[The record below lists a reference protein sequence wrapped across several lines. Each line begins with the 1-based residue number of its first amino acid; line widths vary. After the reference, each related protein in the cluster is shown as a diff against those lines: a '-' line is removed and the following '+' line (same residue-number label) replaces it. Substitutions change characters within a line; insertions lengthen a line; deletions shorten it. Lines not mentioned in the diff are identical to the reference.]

1 MPMPSPDHKI
11 SIIIPCY
18 NEGDIIDR
26 TIDAILSIIN
36 NLAFRFEL
44 IFVDDGSEDQTL
56 DRILSAK
63 KRMQAVDVVVLELSR
78 NFGKEAA
85 MTAGLDAATGDA
97 CIFLDADLQ
106 DPPELI
112 PELISRWKAGYD
124 VVAIRRS
131 VRTSDSL
138 PKRTTAALFYKLNN
152 LVAERPM
159 PENVGDSRLI
169 DRSVVLALRQL
180 PENRRFMK
188 GLFSWVGFRTAFV
201 DTSRVARATGGSKFS
216 PLHLIN
222 FALEGFTSFSTS
234 LLRLWTI
241 FGIVI
246 SLYAFG
252 HGTFIL
258 VRTMIHGVVVPGYA
272 SLMVVI
278 LFLGGVQMVGF
289 GLLGEYVGRIY
300 HEAKRRPVYILRR
313 RYTFAGHD

>member
-1 MPMPSPDHKI
+1 MSSPKHKI
-11 SIIIPCY
+11 SIIVPCY
-18 NEGDIIDR
+18 NEEDVIDR
-26 TIDAILSIIN
+26 TIDTILAIID
-36 NLAFRFEL
+36 NLDFYFEL
-44 IFVDDGSEDQTL
+44 IFVDDGSKDRTL

-63 KRMQAVDVVVLELSR
+63 KRVKEVNLIVLELSR

-112 PELISRWKAGYD
+112 PELISHWKAGYE

-131 VRTSDSL
+131 ERGSDSL
-138 PKRTTAALFYKLNN
+138 PKRTAAALFYKFNN
-152 LVAERPM
+152 LVAEQQI

-201 DTSRVARATGGSKFS
+201 ETQRIARATGRSKFS
-216 PLHLIN
+216 SLRLIN
-222 FALEGFTSFSTS
+222 FALEGLTSFSTS

-241 FGIVI
+241 FGVMI

-258 VRTMIHGVVVPGYA
+258 VRTMIQGVVLPGYA
-272 SLMVVI
+272 SLMVVV
-278 LFLGGVQMVGF
+278 LFLGGIQMVGF

-300 HEAKRRPVYILRR
+300 YEAKRRPVYILRR
-313 RYTFAGHD
+313 RHTFPDHD

>member
-1 MPMPSPDHKI
+1 VSSSKQKI

-18 NEGDIIDR
+18 NEEDGISG
-26 TIDAILSIIN
+26 TIDAL
-36 NLAFRFEL
+36 LAVIVDLDFLFEL
-44 IFVDDGSEDQTL
+44 IFVDDGSEDRTVEKIL
-56 DRILSAK
+56 DAK
-63 KRMQAVDVVVLELSR
+63 ARLNADISLVVLELSR

-85 MTAGLDAATGDA
+85 MTAGLDVATGDA

-112 PELISRWKAGYD
+112 PKMISRWSAGFE
-124 VVAIRRS
+124 VVAVHRKERNSDTLAKRS
-131 VRTSDSL
+131 
-138 PKRTTAALFYKLNN
+138 TAALFYKLNN
-152 LVAERPM
+152 LVADRPI

-188 GLFSWVGFRTAFV
+188 GLFSWVGFRTTFV
-201 DTSRVARATGGSKFS
+201 DAQRTARTTGRSKFS
-216 PLHLIN
+216 PLRLIN
-222 FALEGFTSFSTS
+222 LAFEGLTSFSTS
-234 LLRLWTI
+234 LLQLWTI
-241 FGIVI
+241 FGMII
-246 SLYAFG
+246 SLYAFA

-258 VRTMIHGVVVPGYA
+258 VRTMVQGVVLPGYA

-278 LFLGGVQMVGF
+278 LFLGGIQMVGF

-313 RYTFAGHD
+313 RHSFPND